1 MYCVVAIRNRRR
13 LSAPAVLLMCALFAG
28 AAGAE
33 TVGTPTPQLLTNL
46 FQLRQQADQAVRML
60 HPFRV
65 VAEVISADATR
76 GVLALRDNSGAEFIR
91 VGFTNREVVPGATI
105 ILEGWG
111 CAIKRE
117 GFGLA
122 VGPGMVVD
130 NDGIH
135 AATVESGRV
144 FLNAGMAPIR
154 LEWFNRL
161 GELVLGVEYEGPNLP
176 RQPIPEAVL
185 FRATVDRAIRPT
197 NYFAGLDYRY
207 YEGEWE
213 RLPNFGKLQPAKT
226 GVAANFD
233 LKVRPRDDN
242 VGLEFTGFIKIAEA
256 GVYTFH
262 VNSDDG
268 GRLFLGAAVSDVRVV
283 SNGPALSAEPTT
295 PSRLLES
302 HNRPWVAFEGTVV
315 SAGIWGAVGELCVRV
330 GDDEIQVEIFDG
342 SGDVSSLPRQGR
354 VRVTGMYEEVQTEAG
369 ARVPGRLLVLNWEAV
384 QPIES
389 GEPAAGP
396 ERGEATNVLV
406 ESGPSGTNGG
416 PVLFTAAEIKAL
428 SPEQAQQRLPVSIRG
443 VATLAMRPFAV
454 IQDSTKGVYV
464 DLSNVR
470 AGEPIRRGEFCQVEG
485 VTGPGLFSPIIVAQR
500 VVRLGVGQMPKP
512 VRATWAQLMNGGLDS
527 DYVEI
532 DGVVTAVQNN
542 RLILLTQGG
551 KIAVELRD
559 FRPEVLPGYEGALIR
574 IRGCCQANF
583 NLTTRKLEA
592 GAVTVG
598 GALVEVLER
607 APRDLFDAPRRS
619 IGELLFYDPEASP
632 FRRLKISGQVL
643 YSRAGECFLT
653 DGLNGVHVT
662 TRNPSGFEVGELV
675 EAVGFLKVGGHAAE
689 LTEAV
694 MRKTGQETLPPPL
707 KLPPEELLQARH
719 ASTLVQTEATLIN
732 YWREASEHVLELQA
746 GFIAFRARVGNN
758 GPPITLPP
766 EGSRLEVTGVYAAQ
780 GMEVGDGTVNGFE
793 LLLAS
798 AGGIRV
804 LTTPPWWTLQRVLIL
819 SGILAALLLAVLI
832 WNKELQWK
840 VQKRGRQ
847 LEAEIQNR
855 QQAEMEHA
863 AEAERARIARDLHDE
878 LGTGLTELSLLSSAS
893 LGAFRDEEK
902 NRTRFRVI
910 AEKARDLVTNL
921 DVIVWAVDPKHNSL
935 QSFADYLESYTRE
948 LLSASGIVCRC
959 RMPIECGSVALSGSA
974 RHSLLLAIKE
984 TLNNALRH
992 AAATE
997 IELAMTPTPD
1007 HLEIVITDNGC
1018 GFDWKTIKPGHGLTN
1033 VQVRLQ
1039 KLGGQCRIE
1048 PQLGRGTKVTL
1059 SVPLP
1064 SPAGRPADLTE
1075 TRDIR

>member
-1 MYCVVAIRNRRR
+1 MHCVVALRESLR
-13 LSAPAVLLMCALFAG
+13 LFAPVVLLMWAWFAG
-28 AAGAE
+28 ATGGQAAGP
-33 TVGTPTPQLLTNL
+33 PTPQLLTNL
-46 FQLRQQADQAVRML
+46 FQLRQQGDQAIRML

-65 VAEVISADATR
+65 VAEVIAADVAR
-76 GVLALRDNSGAEFIR
+76 GVLVVRDHSGTEFIR
-91 VGFTNREVVPGATI
+91 LGFTNREVAAGATV

-111 CAIKRE
+111 CAMKRE

-122 VGPGMVVD
+122 VGPGLVVD

-135 AATVESGRV
+135 AATVVSGQA
-144 FLNAGMAPIR
+144 FLDAGMIPIR

-161 GELVLGVEYEGPNLP
+161 GELGLGVEYEGPNLP
-176 RQPIPEAVL
+176 RQKIPDSVL

-207 YEGEWE
+207 HQGNWE
-213 RLPNFGKLQPAKT
+213 LLPDFGKLQPAKT
-226 GVAANFD
+226 GVTANFD
-233 LKVRPRDDN
+233 LKVRSRDDN
-242 VGLEFTGFIKIAEA
+242 TGLEFTGFIKIQEA

-268 GRLFLGAAVSDVRVV
+268 SRLYLGTAAADVRVV
-283 SNGPALSAEPTT
+283 GVGAAPVAEQTVPAQLAE
-295 PSRLLES
+295 SS
-302 HNRPWVAFEGTVV
+302 HRPWVTFEGTVV
-315 SAGIWGAVGELCVRV
+315 SAGIWNFVGELWLRV
-330 GDDEIQVEIFDG
+330 GDDDIQVEVFEG
-342 SGDVSSLPRQGR
+342 RGDVPSLPKQSR
-354 VRVTGMYEEVQTEAG
+354 VRVTGVYERVQTEAG
-369 ARVPGRLLVLNWEAV
+369 MRVPGRLLVLNWGAV
-384 QPIES
+384 QPIEV
-389 GEPAAGP
+389 GEILAGP
-396 ERGEATNVLV
+396 DPGEATNVLV
-406 ESGPSGTNGG
+406 ESGASGTNEGAL
-416 PVLFTAAEIKAL
+416 LFTAAEIKAL
-428 SPEQAQQRLPVSIRG
+428 SPEMAQQRLPVSIRG
-443 VATLAMRPFAV
+443 VATVAMRPFAV

-464 DLSNVR
+464 DLGNIPV
-470 AGEPIRRGEFCQVEG
+470 GEPIRRGEFCQVEG

-500 VVRLGVGQMPKP
+500 VTRLGAGQLPKP

-532 DGVVTAVQNN
+532 DGVVTGVQNN
-542 RLILLTQGG
+542 RLMLLTQGG

-574 IRGCCQANF
+574 IRGCCQASF
-583 NLTTRKLEA
+583 NMTTRKLEA
-592 GAVTVG
+592 GSIVVG

-607 APRDLFDAPRRS
+607 APHELFDAPRRS

-643 YSRAGECFLT
+643 HSRGGEYFLT

-662 TRNPSGFEVGELV
+662 TKNTNRFNVGELV

-694 MRKTGQETLPPPL
+694 MRKTGYAPLPPPT
-707 KLPPEELLQARH
+707 KLLSEELLQVRH
-719 ASTLVQTEATLIN
+719 SATLVQTEATFIN
-732 YWREASEHVLELQA
+732 SWREAAEHVLELQS
-746 GFIAFRARVGNN
+746 GFVVFRARVGGR
-758 GPPITLPP
+758 GPAITLPP
-766 EGSRLEVTGVYAAQ
+766 HGSRLDVTGVYAPQ
-780 GMEVGDGTVNGFE
+780 GMEVGDGTVKGFE

-798 AGGIRV
+798 PGGIRV
-804 LTTPPWWTLQRVLIL
+804 VTTPPWWTLRRVLIL
-819 SGILAALLLAVLI
+819 AGILAALLLAVLI

-847 LEAEIQNR
+847 LEAEIRNR
-855 QQAEMEHA
+855 QQAEMERA
-863 AEAERARIARDLHDE
+863 AETERARIARDLHDE

-893 LGAFRDEEK
+893 LGEFRDEEK
-902 NRTRFRVI
+902 NRTRFCVI

-959 RMPIECGSVALSGSA
+959 RMPIECGAVALSGTT

-997 IELAMTPTPD
+997 IELEMVPTYD
-1007 HLEIVITDNGC
+1007 HLEIAITDNGC
-1018 GFDWKTIKPGHGLTN
+1018 GFDWKAIERGNGLTN

-1039 KLGGQCRIE
+1039 NLGGQCHIE
-1048 PQLGRGTKVTL
+1048 PQLGRGTRVKL
-1059 SVPLP
+1059 LVPLP
-1064 SPAGRPADLTE
+1064 GPPSRHSEPT
-1075 TRDIR
+1075 

>member
-1 MYCVVAIRNRRR
+1 MHCVVALWDRRR
-13 LSAPAVLLMCALFAG
+13 LSALAVLLMGVWGAG
-28 AAGAE
+28 AADTE
-33 TVGTPTPQLLTNL
+33 TVGTPPQLLTNL

-65 VAEVISADATR
+65 VAEVIAADAAQ
-76 GVLALRDNSGAEFIR
+76 GVLALRDHSSTEFVRI
-91 VGFTNREVVPGATI
+91 GFTNREVAPGATVV
-105 ILEGWG
+105 LEGWG
-111 CAIKRE
+111 CAVKRE

-161 GELVLGVEYEGPNLP
+161 GELVLGVEYEGPKLP
-176 RQPIPEAVL
+176 RQPIPDAVL
-185 FRATVDRAIRPT
+185 FRATVDRATQPT

-207 YEGEWE
+207 YEGDWE
-213 RLPNFGKLQPAKT
+213 LLPDFGKLQPAKT

-233 LKVRPRDDN
+233 LRVRSRDDN
-242 VGLEFTGFIKIAEA
+242 VGLEFTGFIKIQEA

-262 VNSDDG
+262 VDSDDG
-268 GRLFLGAAVSDVRVV
+268 SRLFLGTAVSDVRVV
-283 SNGPALSAEPTT
+283 SAGPAPVAEPTT
-295 PSRLLES
+295 PSRLGES
-302 HNRPWVAFEGTVV
+302 HNRPWVTLEGTVV
-315 SAGIWGAVGELCVRV
+315 SAGLWSAVGELWMRV
-330 GDDEIQVEIFDG
+330 GADDIQVEIFDG
-342 SGDVSSLPRQGR
+342 RGDVSGIPQLGQ
-354 VRVTGMYEEVQTEAG
+354 VRVTGIYEGSLTEGGGRA
-369 ARVPGRLLVLNWEAV
+369 PGRLRVLNWEAV
-384 QPIES
+384 QPV
-389 GEPAAGP
+389 AAG
-396 ERGEATNVLV
+396 EYSAGLAGGEEPRVLV
-406 ESGPSGTNGG
+406 ESEAFGTNGG
-416 PVLFTAAEIKAL
+416 TVLATAAEVKAL
-428 SPEQAQQRLPVSIRG
+428 SPELAQQRLPVSIRG
-443 VATLAMRPFAV
+443 VATVAMRPFAV

-464 DLSNVR
+464 DLSSVQ
-470 AGEPIRRGEFCQVEG
+470 AGEPISRGEFCQVEG
-485 VTGPGLFSPIIVAQR
+485 VTGPGLFSPIIVAHR
-500 VVRLGVGQMPKP
+500 VIRLGVGQMPKP
-512 VRATWAQLMNGGLDS
+512 VRATWAALMNGGLDS

-532 DGVVTAVQNN
+532 DGVVTAVENN

-551 KIAVELRD
+551 KIAVELRG
-559 FRPEVLPGYEGALIR
+559 FRPEALPGYVGALIR
-574 IRGCCQANF
+574 IRGGCQANF

-592 GAVTVG
+592 GAVTIG
-598 GALVEVLER
+598 GAVVEVLER
-607 APRDLFDAPRRS
+607 APRDFFAAPQRS

-643 YSRAGECFLT
+643 YSRAGEYFLT

-662 TRNPSGFEVGELV
+662 TRHPDGFKLGELV
-675 EAVGFLKVGGHAAE
+675 DAVGFLKVGGHAAE
-689 LTEAV
+689 LTEAM
-694 MRKTGQETLPPPL
+694 MRKTGSAPLPPPM
-707 KLPPEELLQARH
+707 KLPSEELLQARH
-719 ASTLVQTEATLIN
+719 AGTLVQTDATLIN
-732 YWREASEHVLELQA
+732 YWREATEHVLELQS
-746 GFIAFRARVGNN
+746 GFIAFRARVGDNN
-758 GPPITLPP
+758 QPFPLPP
-766 EGSRLEVTGVYAAQ
+766 FGSRLEVTGVYAPQ
-780 GMEVGDGTVNGFE
+780 GMDIGDGTVKGFE
-793 LLLAS
+793 LLLA
-798 AGGIRV
+798 APGGIRI

-819 SGILAALLLAVLI
+819 AGILAALLLAVLI

-847 LEAEIQNR
+847 LEAEIRNR

-893 LGAFRDEEK
+893 LGGVRDEEK
-902 NRTRFRVI
+902 SQTRFRVI
-910 AEKARDLVTNL
+910 AEKARDLVSNL

-948 LLSASGIVCRC
+948 LLAASGIVCRC
-959 RMPIECGSVALSGSA
+959 RMPIECGAAGLSGTT

-997 IELAMTPTPD
+997 IELEMAPTPH

-1018 GFDWKTIKPGHGLTN
+1018 GFDWHAIKPGHGLTN

-1039 KLGGQCRIE
+1039 NLGGQCHIE
-1048 PQLGRGTKVTL
+1048 PQMGRGTKVKL

-1064 SPAGRPADLTE
+1064 GQSGRPAE
-1075 TRDIR
+1075 PM